1 MVDES
6 GDNDSVGWPR
16 IRPVDAAA
24 TAVPVPT
31 RLGTVCMAS
40 TDNLKLRPNT
50 SREEQNSAPK
60 L

>member
-31 RLGTVCMAS
+31 SWQKNKMSVNVGQS
-40 TDNLKLRPNT
+40 QPNMVD
-50 SREEQNSAPK
+50 E
-60 L
+60 